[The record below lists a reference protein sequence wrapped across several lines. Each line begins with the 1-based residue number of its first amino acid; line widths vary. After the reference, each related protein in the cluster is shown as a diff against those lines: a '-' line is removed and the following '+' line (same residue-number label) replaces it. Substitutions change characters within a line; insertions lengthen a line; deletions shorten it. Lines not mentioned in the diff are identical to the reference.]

1 MEKIATRGAYGEELV
16 KLAEEYPELVVLDAD
31 LSSATMTKAFSKA
44 YPERFFNMGIAEADM
59 MGFAAGLAACGK
71 KPFANSFAM
80 FSAGRAWEQVRNS
93 IAYPH
98 LNVKCVGSHGGLS
111 VGEDGATHQCVEDLA
126 LMSAIPGMVV
136 VNPCDGPEMRRAVKA
151 LLDYDGPA
159 YLRLGR
165 MAVESVTDETPGY
178 EFTLGKAAMLRDG
191 ADVTL
196 AATGL
201 MVQRAMA
208 AAEMLAAKGVSAR
221 VLDFHTIKPLDTEAV
236 LAAARETGCIVTSE
250 EHNVIGGLGSAVAS
264 VCAENCPV
272 PVVRHG
278 VMDEFGRSGKALEV
292 LEAYGLTAE
301 VMVEKAMQA
310 LALKKG

>member
-178 EFTLGKAAMLRDG
+178 EFTLDKAAMLRDG

-250 EHNVIGGLGSAVAS
+250 EHSVIGGLGSAVAS

-310 LALKKG
+310 LALKKD